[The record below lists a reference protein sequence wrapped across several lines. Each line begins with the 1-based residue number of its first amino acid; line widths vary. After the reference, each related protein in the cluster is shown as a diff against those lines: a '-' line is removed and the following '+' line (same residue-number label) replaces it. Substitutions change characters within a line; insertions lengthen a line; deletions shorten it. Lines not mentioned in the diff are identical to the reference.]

1 MPINLLQYPLACVV
15 GKPLPKAAFARH
27 LEVSSALRRRMQE
40 DVVSF
45 SWLYKIAPTTLQV
58 QASATMPEIEIF
70 LATLKSPDCPLDVF
84 RFIDGAL
91 PQYIVFV
98 LQYEERYRLLVNYKQ
113 WADADC
119 AQFRVVQSFVSEW
132 CSAAELS
139 LPIEGNELPVI
150 YEHFV
155 RRIAGNALRP
165 ISSPTTAQHPVPSPP
180 TLLDDVLAFQRKQSL
195 QKRLSQLEQR
205 MYREQQ
211 PNRKFALHCRIIQL
225 QNELNSL

>member
-58 QASATMPEIEIF
+58 QPSATMPEIEIF
-70 LATLKSPDCPLDVF
+70 LAALKSPDCPLDVF

-165 ISSPTTAQHPVPSPP
+165 TSAPSPILPQKSGIPRSPASPLLPLP
-180 TLLDDVLAFQRKQSL
+180 TPRQPYSTMCWFFSADSRCRSAFRS
-195 QKRLSQLEQR
+195 
-205 MYREQQ
+205 
-211 PNRKFALHCRIIQL
+211 
-225 QNELNSL
+225 